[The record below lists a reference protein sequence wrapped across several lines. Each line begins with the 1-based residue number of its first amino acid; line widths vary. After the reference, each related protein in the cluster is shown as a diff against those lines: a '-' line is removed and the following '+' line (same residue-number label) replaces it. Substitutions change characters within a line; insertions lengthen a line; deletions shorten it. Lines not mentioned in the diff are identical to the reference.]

1 MSSDILNEQM
11 AYYRARA
18 QEYDESI
25 YQVGRFA
32 SHEQPVDEQTANLD
46 QARVRLEALEPV
58 QQALELACGTGMW
71 TASLLTIAQ
80 QVTALDASPEMLESA
95 RRKVGDARVRYQQ
108 ADLFTWEPAEQYDLV
123 FFAFWLSHVPPE
135 RLDDFLARV
144 QRAVLP
150 GGQLFI
156 VDQYAPLPDDLL
168 LPQEGIYHT
177 RTLHDGRAFK
187 IVKVFYDLELLEEEL
202 AQHGFTVATQKHGD
216 IFFSLVAHAVSKQA
230 ER

>member
-46 QARVRLEALEPV
+46 QARIWLEALKPV
-58 QQALELACGTGMW
+58 QHALELACGTGMW
-71 TASLLTIAQ
+71 TASLLTIARH
-80 QVTALDASPEMLESA
+80 VTALDASPEMLERA

-108 ADLFTWEPAEQYDLV
+108 ADLFTWEPGQQYDLV

-135 RLDDFLARV
+135 RLDDFFARV
-144 QRAVLP
+144 QRAVRP

-187 IVKVFYDLELLEEEL
+187 IVKVFYDLAMLEEEL
-202 AQHGFTVATQKHGD
+202 ARHGFTVATQKHGD
-216 IFFSLVAHAVSKQA
+216 IFFSLVGTRNEA
-230 ER
+230 R

>member
-25 YQVGRFA
+25 YQVGQFA
-32 SHEQPVDEQTANLD
+32 SHEQPADEQAAILD
-46 QARVRLEALEPV
+46 QARIRLEALEPV
-58 QQALELACGTGMW
+58 QDALELACGTGMW
-71 TASLLTIAQ
+71 AASLLTIAQ
-80 QVTALDASPEMLESA
+80 HVTALDASPEMLERA

-108 ADLFTWEPAEQYDLV
+108 ADLFTWEPEQQYDLV

-135 RLDDFLARV
+135 LLDDFFARV
-144 QRAVLP
+144 QRAVRP

-177 RTLHDGRAFK
+177 RTLQDGRAFK
-187 IVKVFYDLELLEEEL
+187 IIKVFYDLEVLEEEL
-202 AQHGFTVATQKHGD
+202 AHHGFTVATQKHGD
-216 IFFSLVAHAVSKQA
+216 IFFSLVAHAAGKQA
-230 ER
+230 EK

>member
-1 MSSDILNEQM
+1 MSSDILNGQM

-18 QEYDESI
+18 QEYDKSI

-32 SHEQPVDEQTANLD
+32 SHERPVDEQAANLD
-46 QARVRLEALEPV
+46 QVRIRLEALKPV
-58 QQALELACGTGMW
+58 QHALELACGTGMW

-80 QVTALDASPEMLESA
+80 HVTALDASPEMLEIA
-95 RRKVGDARVRYQQ
+95 RSKVGDAPVRYQQ
-108 ADLFTWEPAEQYDLV
+108 ADLFTWEPEQQYNLV

-135 RLDDFLARV
+135 RLDDFFARV
-144 QRAVLP
+144 QRAVRP

-168 LPQEGIYHT
+168 LPQEGIFHT

-187 IVKVFYDLELLEEEL
+187 IVKVFYDLALLEEEL

-216 IFFSLVAHAVSKQA
+216 LFFSLVGT
-230 ER
+230 RN